1 MRSLA
6 LLAVLLTGLSTARA
20 TAAELRPFGIL
31 NGPVV
36 RLSDLFDGLGA
47 AGDQVLG
54 PGPAPGQEI
63 TVPAAQLVAIANQF
77 GVEWQPR
84 SPAVQVV
91 LERPGR
97 PLRRSEA
104 TRPLEQALKAAG
116 APPDCRVLLP
126 DFTPPDVPPGA
137 VVSVSVSQLDYDG
150 TSGSFSAVL
159 SITTAGMDAT
169 SIAVSGRVERTV
181 AVMIARH
188 VLMPGEIL
196 TAQDVRLANVP
207 AARLAGQVAHAEDQA
222 VGMELH
228 RAIAA
233 GDPLPLS
240 DLSPPPLVQRG
251 QRVLI
256 LLHAPGL
263 ALTEQG
269 KALEAGPA
277 NASIRVLNP
286 LSHAVLEATVTG
298 PGTVS
303 VAPGSLPLAAGRT
316 GPAAGY
322 AEYAAQ

>member
-1 MRSLA
+1 MRSLT
-6 LLAVLLTGLSTARA
+6 LLAVLLIGVSTERA
-20 TAAELRPFGIL
+20 TAQELRPFGIL
-31 NGPVV
+31 TGPVV

-63 TVPAAQLVAIANQF
+63 TVPAAQLVAIASEF

-84 SPAVQVV
+84 SPAVQAV

-104 TRPLEQALKAAG
+104 TAPLEQALKAAG
-116 APPDCRVLLP
+116 APRDCRVLLP

-150 TSGSFSAVL
+150 TSGAFSAVL
-159 SITTAGMDAT
+159 SITSAGMDAA
-169 SIAVSGRVERTV
+169 SFAVSGRAERTV
-181 AVMIARH
+181 AILVARH

-196 TAQDVRLANVP
+196 TVQDVRLASVP
-207 AARLAGQVAHAEDQA
+207 AARLVGQVAGSENQA

-240 DLSPPPLVQRG
+240 DLSPPALVERG

-256 LLHAPGL
+256 LLEAPGL

-269 KALEAGPA
+269 KALEAGAA
-277 NASIRVLNP
+277 NTSIRVLNP
-286 LSHAVLEATVTG
+286 LSHAVLEATVNG

-303 VAPGSLPLAAGRT
+303 VAPGSLPLSAAHT
-316 GPAAGY
+316 GTATGY

>member
-1 MRSLA
+1 MRALPVLA
-6 LLAVLLTGLSTARA
+6 TLLIGLSMQRA
-20 TAAELRPFGIL
+20 AAAELRPYGIL
-31 NGPVV
+31 DGPVV

-47 AGDQVLG
+47 AGHQVLG
-54 PGPAPGQEI
+54 PGPAPGEQI
-63 TVPAAQLVAIANQF
+63 TVPAAQLAAIASEF
-77 GVEWQPR
+77 GVAWQPR
-84 SPAVQVV
+84 SPAVRAV

-97 PLRRSEA
+97 PLRRAEA
-104 TRPLEQALKAAG
+104 IPPLQQALDAAG
-116 APPDCRVLLP
+116 APGDTRVMLP

-137 VVSVSVSQLDYDG
+137 AVSVAVSQLDYDR
-150 TSGSFSAVL
+150 TSGAFSAVL
-159 SITTAGMDAT
+159 SISTIGMDPA
-169 SIAVSGRVERTV
+169 SFPVSGRIERTV
-181 AVMIARH
+181 AILIAGH

-207 AARLAGQVAHAEDQA
+207 AARIAGGVARTASQA

-240 DLSPPPLVQRG
+240 DLSAPPLVRRG

-256 LLHAPGL
+256 LLSAPGI

-269 KALEAGPA
+269 KALEAGAA

-303 VAPGSLPLAAGRT
+303 VTPGSMPLAAPGS
-316 GPAAGY
+316 GPATGY